1 MTEVIKNLTANKIT
15 NLYLYGQ
22 DTLPGSLIN
31 DSLIRPSGDVLK
43 IKVDIPSLM
52 DPNTGAGRF
61 AVGSQFEL
69 IIQ

>member
-1 MTEVIKNLTANKIT
+1 MTEAIKNLTAHKIT

-22 DTLPGSLIN
+22 DTIPDSLIN
-31 DSLIRPSGDVLK
+31 DSLIRPAGDV
-43 IKVDIPSLM
+43 IRINVDIPSLIN
-52 DPNTGAGRF
+52 PNTGAGRF

>member
-22 DTLPGSLIN
+22 DTIPNNLIGLSLM
-31 DSLIRPSGDVLK
+31 RPSGDV
-43 IKVDIPSLM
+43 IRINVDIPSLIN
-52 DPNTGAGRF
+52 PNTGAGRF

>member
-1 MTEVIKNLTANKIT
+1 MAEAIKNLTANKIT

-22 DTLPGSLIN
+22 ETIP
-31 DSLIRPSGDVLK
+31 DSLISTGLMRPAGDV
-43 IKVDIPSLM
+43 ITINVDIPSLM
-52 DPNTGAGRF
+52 NPNIGAGRF